1 MYGHPSVGSPVC
13 SNKTRLNRLISG
25 NKTLVARPTTY
36 LSVPTTPTRGPRLLA
51 VLCCCTTHQ
60 RKEKVKY
67 RSEVVDR
74 RRKRDV
80 GSEVLYVRD
89 PWRGKERG
97 ERRAVERERERD
109 GRVEVSGRAH
119 KTRQAKAPPAL
130 PSLRAARLPL
140 PATPTTLSVFR
151 RTHQAAQR
159 PPYDGGWLET
169 ENKYLSEV
177 PFSTV
182 FLHRTSSSTALIS
195 ASQQRR

>member
-1 MYGHPSVGSPVC
+1 MYEHPSVGSPVC

-80 GSEVLYVRD
+80 GSEVHVYRIFVE
-89 PWRGKERG
+89 GRG
-97 ERRAVERERERD
+97 ELGRFLGVRTKHAKPRHHLHSRHHAPRAFLY
-109 GRVEVSGRAH
+109 
-119 KTRQAKAPPAL
+119 Q
-130 PSLRAARLPL
+130 PL
-140 PATPTTLSVFR
+140 
-151 RTHQAAQR
+151 Q
-159 PPYDGGWLET
+159 PPYPYFDAHIT
-169 ENKYLSEV
+169 DSQCTK
-177 PFSTV
+177 
-182 FLHRTSSSTALIS
+182 
-195 ASQQRR
+195 ASI

>member
-1 MYGHPSVGSPVC
+1 MRVSPEQCMSIRPSGAPFARTRRGSQAHLGQQDPRCQTYHLPLRTNNANARATTVGGTV
-13 SNKTRLNRLISG
+13 
-25 NKTLVARPTTY
+25 
-36 LSVPTTPTRGPRLLA
+36 LLYDA
-51 VLCCCTTHQ
+51 SQ

-80 GSEVLYVRD
+80 GSEVHVYRRFVEG
-89 PWRGKERG
+89 RGELGRERG
-97 ERRAVERERERD
+97 WRFLGVRTK
-109 GRVEVSGRAH
+109 H
-119 KTRQAKAPPAL
+119 AKPRHHLSPAL
-130 PSLRAARLPL
+130 PSPRAARLPL

-182 FLHRTSSSTALIS
+182 FLHRTSSPIALIS

>member
-1 MYGHPSVGSPVC
+1 MYEHPSVGSPVC

-80 GSEVLYVRD
+80 GSEVHVYRIFVE
-89 PWRGKERG
+89 GRG
-97 ERRAVERERERD
+97 ELESWGGFWACALNTPSQGTTCTPVTTRRA
-109 GRVEVSGRAH
+109 
-119 KTRQAKAPPAL
+119 
-130 PSLRAARLPL
+130 PSFTSHSNHLIRI
-140 PATPTTLSVFR
+140 S
-151 RTHQAAQR
+151 THTSQIHSAQR

-177 PFSTV
+177 PISTV
-182 FLHRTSSSTALIS
+182 FLHKTSSPTALIS

>member
-1 MYGHPSVGSPVC
+1 MCEHPSVGSPVC
-13 SNKTRLNRLISG
+13 SNKTRLTGSSRA
-25 NKTLVARPTTY
+25 TRPSLPDLPPTSPY
-36 LSVPTTPTRGPRLLA
+36 QPTTPTRGPRLLA
-51 VLCCCTTHQ
+51 VLCCRTTHQ

-67 RSEVVDR
+67 RSEVVDG

-89 PWRGKERG
+89 PWREEESCG
-97 ERRAVERERERD
+97 ERERERD
-109 GRVEVSGRAH
+109 GRVEDSGRAH

-130 PSLRAARLPL
+130 PSPRAARLPL

-182 FLHRTSSSTALIS
+182 FLHRTSSPIALIS